1 MYSTFFCF
9 NLTLFNLCEQVLVIW
24 RGTLLQLYLESRK
37 YGNAFHDD
45 LWDAMDNVSTTFLP
59 LLQHSCS
66 IDILICSDC
75 AIFLPFIQHS
85 YSLYNISFLYTTFW
99 PFCTTLCLV
108 QHSYSSYHTS
118 TLTLTSYLYIH
129 VQQSN
134 SLHNIHTQCLLCT
147 TFIQSLWTMS
157 FKLCPVSRITTSLAY
172 KIPFHWIS
180 MYSRLVRAARET
192 TKLKKWSLIPN
203 SGCHY
208 IAEILLIGHI
218 TLSNQSIMN
227 NVRTLC
233 KMSIHFY
240 TIFTLYNIPTA

>member
-1 MYSTFFCF
+1 M
-9 NLTLFNLCEQVLVIW
+9 VIW

-118 TLTLTSYLYIH
+118 TPHIAFVLFVTHSYSLHNIPTLTSCLYIH

-157 FKLCPVSRITTSLAY
+157 FKLCPVSIKQPLW
-172 KIPFHWIS
+172 H
-180 MYSRLVRAARET
+180 
-192 TKLKKWSLIPN
+192 TK
-203 SGCHY
+203 Y
-208 IAEILLIGHI
+208 
-218 TLSNQSIMN
+218 
-227 NVRTLC
+227 R
-233 KMSIHFY
+233 
-240 TIFTLYNIPTA
+240 FTGFRCTVGSWGPPGKLQN